1 MKSRVESKAIELFQN
16 GLFINKYFL
25 CAVAHC
31 DQRVAQRVLTKLHKN
46 KQIIIKDW
54 CKSYRQWIPIYFIN
68 KRNRVDKPKPEPM
81 TRSEISKRYNEDVE
95 HKIDKLMR
103 DRARRTIKRIG
114 I

>member
-1 MKSRVESKAIELFQN
+1 MKSRVEPKAMELFEAD
-16 GLFINKYFL
+16 LSFNKYYL
-25 CAVAHC
+25 SKIAHC
-31 DQRVAQRVLTKLHKN
+31 DQRTAQRILTKLHQN
-46 KQIIIKDW
+46 KQIVIQSW
-54 CKSYRQWIPIYFIN
+54 CKVYKQFVPIYFIN
-68 KRNRVDKPKPEPM
+68 KRNRVDKPKPKPM